1 MGSSGLPKRP
11 VENFGLS
18 GFGHEKGVG
27 QSRQGP
33 RCGRHDEYIR
43 TGLVESTPFI
53 WITSWSKL
61 LGSEVHTPIEA
72 EGVPSEVPRREEK
85 LSDVQSAWL
94 DVSPLPFLAT
104 LPAVSASAA
113 NAMDAADN
121 LSATTTYVPSAMDAG
136 DGWAQFVVLMVTAL
150 WVGGDESEL

>member
-1 MGSSGLPKRP
+1 MGGGVPDCQSAQSKISGCRDLGTKK
-11 VENFGLS
+11 G
-18 GFGHEKGVG
+18 GVG

-72 EGVPSEVPRREEK
+72 EGVPSEVPRR
-85 LSDVQSAWL
+85 
-94 DVSPLPFLAT
+94 
-104 LPAVSASAA
+104 
-113 NAMDAADN
+113 
-121 LSATTTYVPSAMDAG
+121 
-136 DGWAQFVVLMVTAL
+136 
-150 WVGGDESEL
+150 